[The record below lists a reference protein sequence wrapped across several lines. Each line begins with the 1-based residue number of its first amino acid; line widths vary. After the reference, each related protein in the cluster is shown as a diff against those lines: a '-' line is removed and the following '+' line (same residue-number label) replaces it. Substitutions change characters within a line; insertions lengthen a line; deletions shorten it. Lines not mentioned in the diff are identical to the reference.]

1 MEGDGLGG
9 QSHAHQTARSPQAL
23 EGAVEGGLR
32 AGDVDGRVHA
42 HAAGQSPDLRRQ
54 VALGAV
60 EHRVGAHLLGH
71 LQLLIDQVAGD
82 DLDSAEGLAGADGCQ
97 TDGSAAADQH
107 GLSVDLR
114 RFHAVNPSAHGLE
127 HAGRLVGD
135 VILQQERAVPA
146 DLGVFGEGS
155 VLGAAEQLH
164 VLADVWH
171 PVLAEIALAAGNM
184 GLAGHPVAHLALRDV
199 FSHCHDLAGCLM
211 AHGNGGLDPLL
222 GPLVPFHDVQ
232 IRAADGRAV
241 DLDEDFIVIDLR
253 DRQVSVIDQA
263 GRGVDLLDKAAH
275 GILHCQLLL
284 FDPRRA
290 AF

>member
-1 MEGDGLGG
+1 MYIEKIN
-9 QSHAHQTARSPQAL
+9 QPT
-23 EGAVEGGLR
+23 
-32 AGDVDGRVHA
+32 DVKNLN
-42 HAAGQSPDLRRQ
+42 S
-54 VALGAV
+54 
-60 EHRVGAHLLGH
+60 
-71 LQLLIDQVAGD
+71 
-82 DLDSAEGLAGADGCQ
+82 
-97 TDGSAAADQH
+97 
-107 GLSVDLR
+107 
-114 RFHAVNPSAHGLE
+114 
-127 HAGRLVGD
+127 
-135 VILQQERAVPA
+135 
-146 DLGVFGEGS
+146 
-155 VLGAAEQLH
+155 EQLH

-199 FSHCHDLAGCLM
+199 FSHRHDLAGCLM
-211 AHGNGGLDPLL
+211 AHGNGGFDPLL